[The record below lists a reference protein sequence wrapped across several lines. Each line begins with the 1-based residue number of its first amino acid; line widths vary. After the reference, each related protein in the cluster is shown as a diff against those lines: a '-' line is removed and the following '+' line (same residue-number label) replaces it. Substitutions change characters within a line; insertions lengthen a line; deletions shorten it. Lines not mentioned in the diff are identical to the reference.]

1 MDIMRRTMKHGA
13 RTNHTVK
20 RCYTCAS
27 MIYEWSDM
35 PYRRQCI
42 LSVGCGAT
50 HSAFSHKQHKHP
62 DKQVKGIRKK
72 RELLLTAMLLEVI

>member
-1 MDIMRRTMKHGA
+1 MRRVKKHGA

-20 RCYTCAS
+20 RCHTCS
-27 MIYEWSDM
+27 YLLSQGNDI

-42 LSVGCGAT
+42 LSVDHGAT
-50 HSAFSHKQHKHP
+50 HSAFNQRDHKHP

-72 RELLLTAMLLEVI
+72 REMQLAAALLEVI